1 MHALLLVVLAFA
13 CERSPAPS
21 NQADPALVAL
31 VSSDPAAAATR
42 IDAAPDPLARTAL
55 LVALSD
61 AGAAFSPAL
70 CEALQPGSTKERC
83 VVIVKRPHLTGNPA
97 VGERDV
103 DRPAPGPA
111 TTFVV
116 PLKSVRS
123 KYADVPAV
131 PADCA
136 DSVPLECRQS
146 LAKERLNEGDVTGA
160 VGLCV
165 GVPEERWRTECLFH
179 LAEYAA
185 DQRTPESQGTM
196 AELCLM
202 SGEYVVRC
210 YDHGARRL
218 SGRTPPAD
226 SSPDKWLPVIA
237 LADAITASWADR
249 DPVFGAFQV
258 DRFWSYALLRSVNLQ
273 PIPTGS
279 ALDAIPPEAVRHL
292 RSAVALRVLQDVVP
306 EDAALL
312 QAEEALAVGLE
323 ARIEPQPWDA
333 ARPASGHPP
342 PRWAR
347 DQGPDSDVPATFHFG
362 SGRRTYSEDPVVDG
376 AIALVEAAAVLDPP
390 RRRILEDSRADPRGQ
405 VAWTAT
411 RLLQWLDRD
420 TDHTYALDVP
430 QPMDE
435 VEDIP
440 PGADRAPRG
449 PPLDDD
455 DPRVQSFKER

>member
-1 MHALLLVVLAFA
+1 MHALLLVLLAFG
-13 CERSPAPS
+13 CESSPTASKPV
-21 NQADPALVAL
+21 DPVWVELVA
-31 VSSDPAAAATR
+31 SDPAAAAAR
-42 IDAAPDPLARTAL
+42 INAAPDPLARTAL

-70 CEALQPGSTKERC
+70 CEALDAGSTRARC

-97 VGERDV
+97 VGARDET
-103 DRPAPGPA
+103 RPAPGPA

-116 PLKSVRS
+116 PLGSVRS
-123 KYADVPAV
+123 KYAEVPAA
-131 PADCA
+131 PADCG
-136 DSVPLECRQS
+136 DSAPLECRQA
-146 LAKERLNEGDVTGA
+146 LAQTRLEEDDVVGA

-179 LAEYAA
+179 LAEFAA
-185 DQRTPESQGTM
+185 DQRTPASQSIM

-226 SSPDKWLPVIA
+226 SAVETWLPIVA
-237 LADAITASWADR
+237 LADAITDFWADR
-249 DPVFGAFQV
+249 DPAFGRFQE

-273 PIPTGS
+273 PIPTGCP
-279 ALDAIPPEAVRHL
+279 LDAIPPNAARHL
-292 RSAVALRVLQDVVP
+292 RSALALRILQDVVP
-306 EDAALL
+306 LDAVLF
-312 QAEEALAVGLE
+312 QAEEALAAGLE

-333 ARPASGHPP
+333 RRPTGGHPA

-347 DQGPDSDVPATFHFG
+347 DQGPDRDVPATFHLG
-362 SGRRTYSEDPVVDG
+362 SGRRTFSDDPVLDG

-390 RRRILEDSRADPRGQ
+390 RRRILEDSQTDPRQ
-405 VAWTAT
+405 SVAWTAT
-411 RLLQWLDRD
+411 RLLEWLDRD
-420 TDHTYALDVP
+420 ADPAYALDVL

-435 VEDIP
+435 VREIA
-440 PGADRAPRG
+440 PGDSKSPRG

-455 DPRVQSFKER
+455 DPRVQNFKDR